1 MNKIKTLLMAVVA
14 ISALSTNAFAGQFG
28 VGVAGSLLAISADGK
43 EADADGSADTSVRSA
58 TASDNAYTASVFAEY
73 SLDNGFT
80 VGVEHTP
87 GTADVNSKRIS
98 RTDDSFESGQDG
110 DRSANAEIE
119 NHFTYY
125 AELPIHGGLYVKAG
139 HATMDVNTTEKF
151 TGTVNNT
158 YKNTSVDGVLM
169 GIGYRNSFG
178 NNGFY
183 KVEGSHTEY
192 DTLKL
197 TSTDTGDSRGDL
209 ANVITADLDVTKLTF
224 AVGLNF

>member
-1 MNKIKTLLMAVVA
+1 MILNIVA

-43 EADADGSADTSVRSA
+43 EADADASADTSVRAA

-80 VGVEHTP
+80 VGIEHIP
-87 GTADVNSKRIS
+87 GSADVNSKRIT
-98 RTDDSFESGQDG
+98 RTDDSSESAQDG
-110 DRSANAEIE
+110 DRSANAEID

-151 TGTVNNT
+151 TGTGSNT
-158 YKNTSVDGVLM
+158 YNNASVDGVLM

-178 NNGFY
+178 TSGFY

-192 DTLKL
+192 DSLSL
-197 TSTDTGDSRGDL
+197 TSTKTVSTGDK